1 MFESEKYLCWAQ
13 ELLIQV
19 EREEKE
25 ERQKNGENE
34 EKKGWSM
41 RSDPDCKFVP
51 NLYLDQMNQNTP
63 LNNADIDVE

>member
-25 ERQKNGENE
+25 ERQKNGEKE
-34 EKKGWSM
+34 EKKGWPM
-41 RSDPDCKFVP
+41 GSDPDCKFVFTLDLYQL
-51 NLYLDQMNQNTP
+51 NLNIP
-63 LNNADIDVE
+63 LNNADVDVY